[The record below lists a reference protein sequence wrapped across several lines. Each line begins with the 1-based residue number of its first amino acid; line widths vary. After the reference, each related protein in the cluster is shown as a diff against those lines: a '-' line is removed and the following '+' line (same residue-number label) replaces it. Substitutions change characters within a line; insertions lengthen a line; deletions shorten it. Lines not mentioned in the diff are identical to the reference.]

1 MHPIAIAAL
10 AIGSLFVVDAK
21 VTPLGLSGI
30 NPLTPKPKTP
40 PELPPRQ
47 APPHAGPPPAHPGAI
62 PIPGSP
68 SIIVPAIPT
77 LPPQTGLPP
86 MPTAEQML
94 GALSGALGSLNP
106 LPQVGG
112 GPPPFVPGV
121 LDSGLKIQEGDIIN
135 VDMFRSGMAIP
146 QNVPAVGLIFMN
158 VDSLIVPNDPGR
170 KKIVATFVSPEFRIL
185 GPQIINRDSIVEK
198 VRA

>member
-1 MHPIAIAAL
+1 MHPIAIAAI
-10 AIGSLFVVDAK
+10 AIGSLFVIDAK
-21 VTPLGLSGI
+21 IKPLGLSNI
-30 NPLTPKPKTP
+30 NPLSPKEPPK
-40 PELPPRQ
+40 LPP
-47 APPHAGPPPAHPGAI
+47 AGPSSAGLAAGPGVI

-68 SIIVPAIPT
+68 SVIVPPIPT
-77 LPPQTGLPP
+77 LPPQAGMPP
-86 MPTAEQML
+86 MPTAEQLL
-94 GALSGALGSLNP
+94 GALNNALGSHTP

-121 LDSGLKIQEGDIIN
+121 LDSGLKIVEGDIIN

-158 VDSLIVPNDPGR
+158 VDSLIVPNDPLR

>member
-1 MHPIAIAAL
+1 MHPIAIAAI
-10 AIGSLFVVDAK
+10 AIASLLVVDAK
-21 VTPLGLSGI
+21 VKPLGLSGI
-30 NPLTPKPKTP
+30 NPLTPKEPPK
-40 PELPPRQ
+40 LPPHPGPGAGP
-47 APPHAGPPPAHPGAI
+47 APPQAGAI

-68 SIIVPAIPT
+68 SIIVPPIPT

-86 MPTAEQML
+86 MPTAEQLL
-94 GALSGALGSLNP
+94 GALNGVLGQRNP

-121 LDSGLKIQEGDIIN
+121 LDSGLKVVEGDIIN

-158 VDSLIVPNDPGR
+158 VDSLTVPNDPAR
-170 KKIVATFVSPEFRIL
+170 KKLVATFVSPEFRIL